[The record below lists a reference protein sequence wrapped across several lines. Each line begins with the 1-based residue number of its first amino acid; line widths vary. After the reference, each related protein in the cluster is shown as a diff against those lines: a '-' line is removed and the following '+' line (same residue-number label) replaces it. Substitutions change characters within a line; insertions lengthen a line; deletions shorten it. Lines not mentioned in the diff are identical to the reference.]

1 MDKRYICWLTR
12 EGVISFQKEKK
23 RIITEKLPWA
33 RELLASEPEREQYQ
47 LILKGLLK
55 RILRINQM
63 LNYNGNTSA
72 NFPPFKPL
80 KVFLKKRGANT
91 LERSGEGVW
100 TLDGTQIDE
109 KQAIQELV
117 EAVSDLGYWCQVA
130 KDVLPTEM
138 FEMVQESYAYHE
150 D

>member
-1 MDKRYICWLTR
+1 M
-12 EGVISFQKEKK
+12 
-23 RIITEKLPWA
+23 
-33 RELLASEPEREQYQ
+33 
-47 LILKGLLK
+47 
-55 RILRINQM
+55 
-63 LNYNGNTSA
+63 
-72 NFPPFKPL
+72 
-80 KVFLKKRGANT
+80 KKRGANT